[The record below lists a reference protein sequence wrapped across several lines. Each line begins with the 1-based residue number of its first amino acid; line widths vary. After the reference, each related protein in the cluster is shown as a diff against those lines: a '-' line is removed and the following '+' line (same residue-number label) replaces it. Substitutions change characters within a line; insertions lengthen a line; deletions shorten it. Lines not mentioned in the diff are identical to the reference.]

1 MRNLLNNIDESTRE
15 DLTEITKDVG
25 NKIIFMYDSMS
36 VLINEQR
43 SINLLLQTELSSMTK
58 ENAGLK
64 HEIRNVAMKLKK
76 LETFMGV
83 DADSKFENFLSETIF
98 K

>member
-1 MRNLLNNIDESTRE
+1 MRNLLNSIDESSRE

-25 NKIIFMYDSMS
+25 NKIIFMYDNMS

-43 SINLLLQTELSSMTK
+43 SLNLLIQTELSGMTK

-64 HEIRNVAMKLKK
+64 HEIRNVAMHLKK
-76 LETFMGV
+76 IETFLGV
-83 DADSKFENFLSETIF
+83 DADPKFENFLSETIF